1 MEKTI
6 GVSEFLVNHIKH
18 SPASF
23 HMPGHKGKR
32 IFLESGMEERLA
44 ALIDGDI
51 TEIEG
56 ADNLFQAEGIIR
68 ETMDK
73 YREIYGAKESFLLIN
88 GSSTGLIS
96 AILATVPPGGKLAVA
111 RNCHKSVIN
120 GVRLGKI
127 TPVYIYPEML
137 EDFGISGG
145 VTAEAVRETLEREG
159 DINAVLITSPSY
171 YGICSDIKAIAE
183 VVHSFGAVL
192 IVDQAHGAHLKMLD
206 EVKREV
212 DEGLPGMPLSADGQG
227 ADVVIE
233 STHKTL
239 CSFTQ
244 TAIANIYG
252 DRVSLDSFADKLQM
266 TESSSP
272 SYILMSS
279 LDMNADIMIER
290 GEELGKKWKENLDRF
305 YDEVKT
311 VPGLRVLEHGSH
323 DRTKLVFDSTSWGLT
338 GDEVDSR
345 LQEMGVFMELTS
357 GNLSVAMTGIGNI
370 WEDYKRLLDGLKKI
384 ADERQELDLDSE
396 GESNFTMT
404 KYMYKVREQREI
416 PSRWEKIHYTEGE
429 GRVSAVSIIPYPPGV
444 PMITPGEV
452 LDMESL
458 EYAMEMRSSGAKV
471 IGIDKNGFILVGSR
485 DK

>member
-1 MEKTI
+1 MKKTI
-6 GVSEFLVNHIKH
+6 GVSEFLVDHIKGC
-18 SPASF
+18 PASF
-23 HMPGHKGKR
+23 HMPGHKGRR
-32 IFLESGMEERLA
+32 IFLESGMKERLA

-73 YREIYGAKESFLLIN
+73 YREIYGSKESFLLIN

-96 AILATVPPGGKLAVA
+96 AILATVPPGGKLAMA

-127 TPVYIYPEML
+127 CPVYIYPEML
-137 EDFGISGG
+137 EGFGISGG
-145 VTAEAVRETLEREG
+145 VTAESVRETLEREG
-159 DINAVLITSPSY
+159 NINAVLITSPSY

-183 VVHSFGAVL
+183 VVHSFGAIL
-192 IVDQAHGAHLKMLD
+192 IVDQAHGAHLKVLD
-206 EVKREV
+206 QLESGGG
-212 DEGLPGMPLSADGQG
+212 EGLAGKPLSADGQG
-227 ADVVIE
+227 ADIVIE

-290 GEELGKKWKENLDRF
+290 GKELGKKWKENLDRF
-305 YDEVKT
+305 YEEVKT
-311 VPGLRVLEHGSH
+311 VPGLKVLKHESH
-323 DRTKLVFDSTSWGLT
+323 DITKLVFDSSSWGMT

-345 LQEMGVFMELTS
+345 LQEMGVFLELTS
-357 GNLSVAMTGIGNI
+357 GNLSMAMTGIGNI
-370 WEDYKRLLDGLKKI
+370 WEDYERLLDGLKLI
-384 ADERQELDLDSE
+384 ADERKDFSIKADEAK
-396 GESNFTMT
+396 NFTMT
-404 KYMYKVREQREI
+404 RYMYKVREQREI
-416 PSRWEKIHYTEGE
+416 PSSWEKVHYTEGE

-444 PMITPGEV
+444 PMIAPGEV
-452 LDMESL
+452 MDMESL
-458 EYAMEMRSSGAKV
+458 EYAMELRRSGAKV
-471 IGIDKNGFILVGSR
+471 IGIDKEGFILVGSG